1 VLARTTALPNTPRGP
16 VELGLKGD
24 EMKIALACL
33 ALALVCCAPIASMA
47 QSAPKDEG
55 ETTESWQINVDRH
68 VACKRRED
76 AENLIHFVPGDL
88 PTFQD
93 YLLEVL
99 LSGRCV
105 VLKKGTQV
113 VVSNRGVE
121 GETIAVRRPNETEY
135 LYVDRYAVGTK

>member
-1 VLARTTALPNTPRGP
+1 
-16 VELGLKGD
+16 
-24 EMKIALACL
+24 
-33 ALALVCCAPIASMA
+33 MA
-47 QSAPKDEG
+47 QSAPKGEG
-55 ETTESWQINVDRH
+55 ETTESWQINIDRC

-76 AENLIHFVPGDL
+76 AENLIHFVPADDL

-105 VLKKGTQV
+105 MLKKGTQV

-135 LYVDRYAVGTK
+135 LYVDRYTVGTK